1 MSSLL
6 LIRAESFGE
15 ISMYKRFLILFFATA
30 FLSACETAST
40 SKSDSAGS
48 AASSTSG
55 NASSSA
61 SSSTSTGGSASSS
74 ASSSAAGSSSTKSA
88 VDVKKQF
95 ESVGTTIRYDY
106 DSSEITSSAQ
116 MTLDRQAAFLKAK
129 PSIKIIIGG
138 HCDERGTREYN
149 LALGERRA
157 AAAKDYLVS
166 KGVNSARIKI
176 ISYGKER
183 PIATGSNEGS
193 WARNRRA
200 VSVIN

>member
-1 MSSLL
+1 
-6 LIRAESFGE
+6 
-15 ISMYKRFLILFFATA
+15 MYKRFLILFFATA

>member
-1 MSSLL
+1 
-6 LIRAESFGE
+6 
-15 ISMYKRFLILFFATA
+15 MYKRFLILFFATS

-61 SSSTSTGGSASSS
+61 SSSTSTGGS

>member
-1 MSSLL
+1 
-6 LIRAESFGE
+6 
-15 ISMYKRFLILFFATA
+15 MYKRFLILFFATA

-61 SSSTSTGGSASSS
+61 SSSTSTGGS

>member
-1 MSSLL
+1 MH
-6 LIRAESFGE
+6 
-15 ISMYKRFLILFFATA
+15 KRFLILFFATA

-40 SKSDSAGS
+40 SKSESAGS
-48 AASSTSG
+48 AASSSSG

-61 SSSTSTGGSASSS
+61 SSSTSTGGSTSSS
-74 ASSSAAGSSSTKSA
+74 ATGSSSTKSA
-88 VDVKKQF
+88 STGPVDVKKQF
-95 ESVGTTIRYDY
+95 ESVGTTIQYGY
-106 DSSEITSSAQ
+106 DSSDISSHAQ
-116 MTLDRQAAFLKAK
+116 KTLDRQAAFLKAK
-129 PSIKIIIGG
+129 PSVKITIGG

-166 KGVNSARIKI
+166 KGINSTRIKI

>member
-1 MSSLL
+1 
-6 LIRAESFGE
+6 
-15 ISMYKRFLILFFATA
+15 MYKRFLILFFATS

-61 SSSTSTGGSASSS
+61 SSSTSTGGSTSSS

>member
-1 MSSLL
+1 
-6 LIRAESFGE
+6 
-15 ISMYKRFLILFFATA
+15 MYKRFLILFFATA
-30 FLSACETAST
+30 LLSACETAST

-48 AASSTSG
+48 AASSSSG

-61 SSSTSTGGSASSS
+61 SSSTSTGGS

-129 PSIKIIIGG
+129 PSIKITIGG

>member
-1 MSSLL
+1 
-6 LIRAESFGE
+6 
-15 ISMYKRFLILFFATA
+15 MYKRFLILFFATS

-61 SSSTSTGGSASSS
+61 SSSTSTGGS

-129 PSIKIIIGG
+129 PSIKITIGG

>member
-1 MSSLL
+1 
-6 LIRAESFGE
+6 
-15 ISMYKRFLILFFATA
+15 MYKRFLILFFATA

-74 ASSSAAGSSSTKSA
+74 AAGSSSTKSA

-116 MTLDRQAAFLKAK
+116 KTLDRQAAFLKAK
-129 PSIKIIIGG
+129 PSIKITIGG

-149 LALGERRA
+149 LALGERR

-193 WARNRRA
+193 WKQKQKSSFSN
-200 VSVIN
+200 